1 MLEKTTRVW
10 VCECHGFG
18 IDAKVKNNMKIIY
31 IILYLILVNKKKN
44 YKNYDEKIKINKMNK
59 KINKLYIIHYDDN
72 IYIIYFNFNKWEIK
86 IL

>member
-1 MLEKTTRVW
+1 
-10 VCECHGFG
+10 
-18 IDAKVKNNMKIIY
+18 MKIIY

-72 IYIIYFNFNKWEIK
+72 IYIIYFNFNK
-86 IL
+86 